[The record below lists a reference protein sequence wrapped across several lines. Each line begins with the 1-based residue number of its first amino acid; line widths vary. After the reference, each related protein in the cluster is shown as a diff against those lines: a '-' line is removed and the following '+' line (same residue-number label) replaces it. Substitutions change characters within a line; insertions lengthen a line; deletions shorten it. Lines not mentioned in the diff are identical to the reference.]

1 MKERVSELEAQVE
14 QQVLGADT
22 QLKAQKDEYEQLL
35 GRRER
40 EHEEGGNLL
49 TMLRADLDR
58 LQTER

>member
-49 TMLRADLDR
+49 TMLRADQDR